1 MKQCIKDNF
10 GLLTMSIET
19 TIRDLEN
26 FFESA
31 KDTGLKDSPKE
42 TIRNTIEEYKSLMD
56 KLINDDISDYNE
68 KQLKMIMEHRLR
80 VLNTQKEK
88 VDLTIPLVTK
98 FIEELDKSIT

>member
-1 MKQCIKDNF
+1 MN
-10 GLLTMSIET
+10 
-19 TIRDLEN
+19 
-26 FFESA
+26 
-31 KDTGLKDSPKE
+31 
-42 TIRNTIEEYKSLMD
+42 

-98 FIEELDKSIT
+98 CIEELDKSVT